1 METFNEIKLSK
12 QITKALGE
20 LGFIKPTP
28 IQAKT
33 IPLLMDSNKDLIGSA
48 QTGTG
53 KTAAFGIPSIHLT
66 DLSDSRTQTLIL
78 CPTRELCI
86 QVTNDIKTYSK
97 YVDNLG
103 VVPIYGGASMEV
115 QIRAIKKRSQIV
127 VGTPGRTK
135 DLLKRKKLFI
145 DRVERVILDE
155 ADEMLSMG
163 FKDDLDFILS
173 KISTENQKLFFSA
186 TMPKNLSS
194 IIKQYMNNPVT
205 VAVDPVNTA
214 ATNVKH
220 VVHMVQASDRYE
232 VVKRIADINPN
243 IYGIVFC
250 RTRRETKDIAS
261 KLVYD
266 GYNADALHGDLSQS
280 QRDDVMRKFRKGQ
293 LQLLVATDVAS
304 RGLDVNDLSHI
315 INFNLPD
322 DPEVYTHRSGRT
334 GRAGR
339 KGISI
344 AIVHS
349 REARKVRDIEKLSGV
364 RFEKKLV
371 PTGED
376 ICKKQLYSLIEKI
389 KSVEVD
395 NEKIE
400 PFLDTINEK
409 LEGLSREELIKQ
421 FVSAEFNRFVS
432 YYKNARDI
440 NINSK
445 DSRGV
450 AGRKNRNNRDRSSGN
465 RDRYSGNRDRPS
477 GNRDRSSGNRDRS
490 SRVQFSRF
498 HINVGSKNN
507 INPVKLIGLINDNL
521 KSKNMEIG
529 KIEIMKGFSFF
540 EIDEKF
546 SKPLVGALD
555 GKSFNGITVKI
566 ENSKPAPSDK
576 KDRTRKDSFKKSG
589 STSRPKN
596 RLKRSMD
603 NRKFR
608 KKKN

>member
-1 METFNEIKLSK
+1 METFNDIKLSK
-12 QITKALGE
+12 QITKSLSE
-20 LGFIKPTP
+20 LGFVKPTP

-33 IPLLMDSNKDLIGSA
+33 IPLLMDSNNDLIGSA

-78 CPTRELCI
+78 CPTRELCM
-86 QVTNDIKTYSK
+86 QVTSDIKTYSK

-173 KISTENQKLFFSA
+173 KISTDNQKLFFSA
-186 TMPKNLSS
+186 TMPKKLSS
-194 IIKQYMNNPVT
+194 IVKQYMNNPVT

-214 ATNVKH
+214 STNVKH
-220 VVHMVQASDRYE
+220 ILHMVQARDRYE
-232 VVKRIADINPN
+232 VVKRIADINPT

-349 REARKVRDIEKLSGV
+349 RETRKVRDIEKLSGV

-376 ICKKQLYSLIEKI
+376 ICKKQLFSLIEKI
-389 KSVEVD
+389 KSVQVD

-409 LEGLSREELIKQ
+409 LEGLSREQLIKQ

-445 DSRGV
+445 DSRDGG
-450 AGRKNRNNRDRSSGN
+450 GRKNRSNRDRSRNS
-465 RDRYSGNRDRPS
+465 RDKSRN
-477 GNRDRSSGNRDRS
+477 NKDRS
-490 SRVQFSRF
+490 SRVKFSRF

-507 INPVKLIGLINDNL
+507 VNPVKLIGLINDNL

-546 SKPLVGALD
+546 SKSLAGALN
-555 GKSFNGITVKI
+555 GKNFNGTIVKI
-566 ENSKPAPSDK
+566 EGSRPAPANR
-576 KDRTRKDSFKKSG
+576 KDRTRKDSYKKSK
-589 STSRPKN
+589 SSNRPKN

>member
-1 METFNEIKLSK
+1 METFNDIKLSK
-12 QITKALGE
+12 QIAKSLNE
-20 LGFIKPTP
+20 LGFVKPTP

-33 IPLLMDSNKDLIGSA
+33 IPLLMDSNNDLIGSA

-78 CPTRELCI
+78 CPTRELCM
-86 QVTNDIKTYSK
+86 QVTSDIKTYSK

-173 KISTENQKLFFSA
+173 KISTDNQKLFFSA
-186 TMPKNLSS
+186 TMPKKLSS
-194 IIKQYMNNPVT
+194 IVKQYMNNPVT

-214 ATNVKH
+214 SSNVKH
-220 VVHMVQASDRYE
+220 IVHMVQARDRYE
-232 VVKRIADINPN
+232 VVKRIADINPT

-349 REARKVRDIEKLSGV
+349 RETRKVRDIEKLSGV

-376 ICKKQLYSLIEKI
+376 ICKKQLFSLIEKI
-389 KSVEVD
+389 KSVQVD

-409 LEGLSREELIKQ
+409 LEGLSREQLIKQ

-445 DSRGV
+445 DSRDGG
-450 AGRKNRNNRDRSSGN
+450 GRKNRSNRDRSRNS
-465 RDRYSGNRDRPS
+465 RDKSRN
-477 GNRDRSSGNRDRS
+477 NKDRS
-490 SRVQFSRF
+490 SRVKFSRF

-507 INPVKLIGLINDNL
+507 VNPVKLIGLINDNL

-529 KIEIMKGFSFF
+529 KIEIMKSFSFF
-540 EIDEKF
+540 EVDQKF
-546 SKPLVGALD
+546 SKPLVGALN
-555 GKSFNGITVKI
+555 GKDFNGTIVKI
-566 ENSKPAPSDK
+566 ENSRPTPTRGRDI
-576 KDRTRKDSFKKSG
+576 TRKGGFKKSR
-589 STSRPKN
+589 SNNRPKN
-596 RLKRSMD
+596 RLKRSME

-608 KKKN
+608 KKKK

>member
-1 METFNEIKLSK
+1 METFNDIKLSK
-12 QITKALGE
+12 QITKSLSE

-33 IPLLMDSNKDLIGSA
+33 IPLLMDSNNDLIGSA

-78 CPTRELCI
+78 CPTRELCM
-86 QVTNDIKTYSK
+86 QVTSDIKTYSK

-173 KISTENQKLFFSA
+173 KISTDNQKLFFSA
-186 TMPKNLSS
+186 TMPKKLSS
-194 IIKQYMNNPVT
+194 IVKQYMNNPVT

-214 ATNVKH
+214 STNVKH
-220 VVHMVQASDRYE
+220 IVHMVQARDRYE
-232 VVKRIADINPN
+232 VVKRIADINPT

-349 REARKVRDIEKLSGV
+349 RETRKVRDIEKLSGV

-376 ICKKQLYSLIEKI
+376 ICKKQLFSLIEKI
-389 KSVEVD
+389 KSVQVD

-409 LEGLSREELIKQ
+409 LEGLSREQLIKQ

-445 DSRGV
+445 DSRDGG
-450 AGRKNRNNRDRSSGN
+450 GRKNRSNRDRSRNS
-465 RDRYSGNRDRPS
+465 RDKSRN
-477 GNRDRSSGNRDRS
+477 NKDRS
-490 SRVQFSRF
+490 SRVKFSRF

-507 INPVKLIGLINDNL
+507 VNPVKLIGLINDNL

-546 SKPLVGALD
+546 SKSLAGALN
-555 GKSFNGITVKI
+555 GKNFNGTIVKI
-566 ENSKPAPSDK
+566 EGSRPAPANR
-576 KDRTRKDSFKKSG
+576 KDRTRKDSYKKSK
-589 STSRPKN
+589 SSNRPKN

>member
-1 METFNEIKLSK
+1 MQTFDEINLNK
-12 QITKALGE
+12 QINKALIE
-20 LGFIKPTP
+20 LGFVKPTP

-33 IPLLMDSNKDLIGSA
+33 IPLLMDSSRDLIGSA

-66 DLSDSRTQTLIL
+66 DLSEKTTQTLIL
-78 CPTRELCI
+78 CPTRELCM
-86 QVTNDIKTYSK
+86 QVANDLKQYSK
-97 YVDNLG
+97 YVENIG
-103 VVPIYGGASMEV
+103 IVSIYGGASMEK
-115 QIRAIKKRSQIV
+115 QIKSIKKRSHIV

-135 DLLKRKKLFI
+135 DLLNRKKLFI
-145 DRVERVILDE
+145 DKVQRVILDE

-173 KISTENQKLFFSA
+173 KISGENQKLLFSA
-186 TMPKNLSS
+186 TMPKKVAS
-194 IIKQYMNNPVT
+194 IVKQYMNDPVT
-205 VAVDPVNTA
+205 IAVDRVNTA
-214 ATNVKH
+214 SSNVKH
-220 VVHMVQASDRYE
+220 IFHMVQARDRYE
-232 VVKRIADINPN
+232 VVKRIADINPD

-250 RTRRETKDIAS
+250 RTRRETKDVAS
-261 KLVYD
+261 KLMFD

-280 QRDDVMRKFRKGQ
+280 QRDDVMRKFRKGH
-293 LQLLVATDVAS
+293 LQILVATDVAS

-344 AIVHS
+344 AIAHS
-349 REARKVRDIEKLSGV
+349 RETRKLKEIERISGIK
-364 RFEKKLV
+364 FEKKLV

-376 ICKKQLYSLIEKI
+376 ICKKQLYSLIEKVKTI
-389 KSVEVD
+389 EVND
-395 NEKIE
+395 EKIG
-400 PFLDTINEK
+400 PFLEKINEK
-409 LEGLSREELIKQ
+409 LEGLSREELIKR
-421 FVSAEFNRFVS
+421 FVSEEFNRFVS

-445 DSRGV
+445 DSRGGS
-450 AGRKNRNNRDRSSGN
+450 GRNSRNNRDRPRNNRDRSS
-465 RDRYSGNRDRPS
+465 
-477 GNRDRSSGNRDRS
+477 
-490 SRVQFSRF
+490 RVKFSRF
-498 HINVGSKNN
+498 HINVGSKNK

-529 KIEIMKGFSFF
+529 KIEIMKSFSFF
-540 EIDEKF
+540 EVDEKF
-546 SKPLVGALD
+546 SKPLIGALN
-555 GKSFNGITVKI
+555 GKDFNGTVVKV
-566 ENSKPAPSDK
+566 ENSRPAPSRIR
-576 KDRTRKDSFKKSG
+576 DRARKDGFKKSRA
-589 STSRPKN
+589 SNRSKN

-608 KKKN
+608 KKKK

>member
-1 METFNEIKLSK
+1 METFNDIKLSK
-12 QITKALGE
+12 QITKSLSE
-20 LGFIKPTP
+20 LGFVKPTP

-33 IPLLMDSNKDLIGSA
+33 IPLLMDSNNDLIGSA

-78 CPTRELCI
+78 CPTRELCM
-86 QVTNDIKTYSK
+86 QVTSDIKTYSK

-173 KISTENQKLFFSA
+173 KISTDNQKLFFSA
-186 TMPKNLSS
+186 TMPKKLSS
-194 IIKQYMNNPVT
+194 IVKQYMNNPVT

-214 ATNVKH
+214 STNVKH
-220 VVHMVQASDRYE
+220 IVHMVQARDRYE
-232 VVKRIADINPN
+232 VVKRIADINPT

-349 REARKVRDIEKLSGV
+349 RETRKVRDIEKLSGV

-376 ICKKQLYSLIEKI
+376 ICKKQLFSLIEKI
-389 KSVEVD
+389 KSVQVD

-409 LEGLSREELIKQ
+409 LEGLSREQLIKQ

-445 DSRGV
+445 DSRDGG
-450 AGRKNRNNRDRSSGN
+450 GRKNRSNRDRSRNS
-465 RDRYSGNRDRPS
+465 RDKSRN
-477 GNRDRSSGNRDRS
+477 NKDRS
-490 SRVQFSRF
+490 SRVKFSRF

-507 INPVKLIGLINDNL
+507 VNPVKLIGLINDNL

-546 SKPLVGALD
+546 SKSLAGALN
-555 GKSFNGITVKI
+555 GKNFNGTIVKI
-566 ENSKPAPSDK
+566 EGSRPAPANR
-576 KDRTRKDSFKKSG
+576 KDRTRKDSYKKSQ
-589 STSRPKN
+589 SSNRPKN

>member
-1 METFNEIKLSK
+1 METFNDIKLSK
-12 QITKALGE
+12 QITKSLSE
-20 LGFIKPTP
+20 LGFVKPTP

-33 IPLLMDSNKDLIGSA
+33 IPLLMDSNNDLIGSA

-78 CPTRELCI
+78 CPTRELCM
-86 QVTNDIKTYSK
+86 QVTSDIKTYSK

-173 KISTENQKLFFSA
+173 KISTDNQKLFFSA
-186 TMPKNLSS
+186 TMPKKLSS
-194 IIKQYMNNPVT
+194 IVKQYMNNPVT

-214 ATNVKH
+214 STNVKH
-220 VVHMVQASDRYE
+220 IVHMVQARDRYE
-232 VVKRIADINPN
+232 VVKRIADINPT

-349 REARKVRDIEKLSGV
+349 RETRKVRDIEKLSGV

-376 ICKKQLYSLIEKI
+376 ICKKQLFSLIEKI
-389 KSVEVD
+389 KSVQVD

-409 LEGLSREELIKQ
+409 LEGLSREQLIKQ

-440 NINSK
+440 NLNSK
-445 DSRGV
+445 DSRDGG
-450 AGRKNRNNRDRSSGN
+450 GRKNRSNRDRSRNN
-465 RDRYSGNRDRPS
+465 RDKSRN
-477 GNRDRSSGNRDRS
+477 NKDRS
-490 SRVQFSRF
+490 SRVKFSRF

-507 INPVKLIGLINDNL
+507 VNPVKLIGLINDNL

-546 SKPLVGALD
+546 SKLLAGALN
-555 GKSFNGITVKI
+555 GKKFNGTIVKI
-566 ENSKPAPSDK
+566 EGSRPAPANR
-576 KDRTRKDSFKKSG
+576 KDRTRKDSYKKSK
-589 STSRPKN
+589 SSNRPKN

>member
-1 METFNEIKLSK
+1 METFNDIKLSK
-12 QITKALGE
+12 QITKSLSE
-20 LGFIKPTP
+20 LGFVKPTP

-33 IPLLMDSNKDLIGSA
+33 IPLLMDSNNDLIGSA

-78 CPTRELCI
+78 CPTRELCM
-86 QVTNDIKTYSK
+86 QVTSDIKTYSK

-103 VVPIYGGASMEV
+103 VVPIYGGASMDV
-115 QIRAIKKRSQIV
+115 QIRAIKKRAQIV

-186 TMPKNLSS
+186 TMPKKLSS
-194 IIKQYMNNPVT
+194 IVKQYMNNPVT

-214 ATNVKH
+214 STNVKH
-220 VVHMVQASDRYE
+220 IVHMVQARDRYE
-232 VVKRIADINPN
+232 VVKRIADINPT

-349 REARKVRDIEKLSGV
+349 RENRKVRDIEKLSGV

-376 ICKKQLYSLIEKI
+376 ICKKQLFSLIEKI
-389 KSVEVD
+389 KSVQVD

-409 LEGLSREELIKQ
+409 LEGLSREQLIKQ

-432 YYKNARDI
+432 YYKKARDI

-445 DSRGV
+445 DSRDGG
-450 AGRKNRNNRDRSSGN
+450 GRKNRS
-465 RDRYSGNRDRPS
+465 NRDRPRN
-477 GNRDRSSGNRDRS
+477 NRDKSRNNKDRS
-490 SRVQFSRF
+490 SRVKFSRF

-507 INPVKLIGLINDNL
+507 VNPVKLIGLINDNL

-546 SKPLVGALD
+546 SKSLAGALN
-555 GKSFNGITVKI
+555 GKNFNGTIVKI
-566 ENSKPAPSDK
+566 EGSRPAPENR
-576 KDRTRKDSFKKSG
+576 KDRTRKDSFKKNKS
-589 STSRPKN
+589 SNRPKN

>member
-1 METFNEIKLSK
+1 METFNDIKLSK
-12 QITKALGE
+12 QITKSLSE
-20 LGFIKPTP
+20 LGFVKPTP

-33 IPLLMDSNKDLIGSA
+33 IPLLMDSNNDLIGSA

-78 CPTRELCI
+78 CPTRELCM
-86 QVTNDIKTYSK
+86 QVTSDIKTYSK

-173 KISTENQKLFFSA
+173 KISTDNQKLFFSA
-186 TMPKNLSS
+186 TMPKKLSS
-194 IIKQYMNNPVT
+194 IVKQYMNNPVT

-214 ATNVKH
+214 STNVKH
-220 VVHMVQASDRYE
+220 IVHMVQARDRYE
-232 VVKRIADINPN
+232 VVKRIADINPT

-349 REARKVRDIEKLSGV
+349 RETRKVRDIEKLSGV

-376 ICKKQLYSLIEKI
+376 ICKKQLFSLIEKI
-389 KSVEVD
+389 KSVQVD

-409 LEGLSREELIKQ
+409 LEGLSREQLIKQ

-445 DSRGV
+445 DSRDGV
-450 AGRKNRNNRDRSSGN
+450 GRKNRSNRDRSRNS
-465 RDRYSGNRDRPS
+465 RDKSRN
-477 GNRDRSSGNRDRS
+477 NKDRS
-490 SRVQFSRF
+490 SRVKFSRF

-507 INPVKLIGLINDNL
+507 VNPVKLIGLINDNL

-546 SKPLVGALD
+546 SKSLAGALN
-555 GKSFNGITVKI
+555 GKNFNGTIVKI
-566 ENSKPAPSDK
+566 EGSRPAPANR
-576 KDRTRKDSFKKSG
+576 KDRTRKDSYKKSK
-589 STSRPKN
+589 SSNRPKN

>member
-1 METFNEIKLSK
+1 METFNDIKLSK
-12 QITKALGE
+12 QITKSLSE
-20 LGFIKPTP
+20 LGFVKPTP

-33 IPLLMDSNKDLIGSA
+33 IPLLMDSNNDLIGSA

-78 CPTRELCI
+78 CPTRELCM
-86 QVTNDIKTYSK
+86 QVTSDIKTYSK

-103 VVPIYGGASMEV
+103 VVPIYGGASMDV
-115 QIRAIKKRSQIV
+115 QIRAIKKRAQIV

-186 TMPKNLSS
+186 TMPKKLSS
-194 IIKQYMNNPVT
+194 IVKQYMNNPVT

-214 ATNVKH
+214 STNVKH
-220 VVHMVQASDRYE
+220 IVHMVQARDRYE
-232 VVKRIADINPN
+232 VVKRIADINPT

-349 REARKVRDIEKLSGV
+349 RETRKVRDIEKLSGV

-376 ICKKQLYSLIEKI
+376 ICKKQLFSLIEKI
-389 KSVEVD
+389 KSVQVD

-409 LEGLSREELIKQ
+409 LEGLSREQLIKQ

-445 DSRGV
+445 DSRDGG
-450 AGRKNRNNRDRSSGN
+450 GRKNRS
-465 RDRYSGNRDRPS
+465 NRDRPRN
-477 GNRDRSSGNRDRS
+477 NRDKSRNNKDRS
-490 SRVQFSRF
+490 RRVKFSRF

-507 INPVKLIGLINDNL
+507 ANPVKLIGLINDNL

-546 SKPLVGALD
+546 SKSLAGALN
-555 GKSFNGITVKI
+555 GKNFNGTIVKI
-566 ENSKPAPSDK
+566 EGSRPAPENR
-576 KDRTRKDSFKKSG
+576 KDRTRKDSFKKNKS
-589 STSRPKN
+589 SNRPKN

>member
-1 METFNEIKLSK
+1 METFNDIKISK
-12 QITKALGE
+12 QITKSLNE
-20 LGFIKPTP
+20 LGFVKPTP

-33 IPLLMDSNKDLIGSA
+33 IPLLMDSNNDLIGSA

-78 CPTRELCI
+78 CPTRELCM
-86 QVTNDIKTYSK
+86 QVTSDIKTYSK

-103 VVPIYGGASMEV
+103 VVPVYGGASMEV

-173 KISTENQKLFFSA
+173 KISTDNQKLFFSA
-186 TMPKNLSS
+186 TMPKKLSS
-194 IIKQYMNNPVT
+194 IVKQYMNNPVT

-214 ATNVKH
+214 SSNVKH
-220 VVHMVQASDRYE
+220 IVHMVQARDRYE
-232 VVKRIADINPN
+232 VVKRIADINPT

-349 REARKVRDIEKLSGV
+349 RETRKVRDIEKLSGV

-376 ICKKQLYSLIEKI
+376 ICKKQLFSLIEKI
-389 KSVEVD
+389 KSVQVD

-409 LEGLSREELIKQ
+409 LEGLSREQLIKQ

-445 DSRGV
+445 DTRDGG
-450 AGRKNRNNRDRSSGN
+450 GRKKRSNRDRSRNS
-465 RDRYSGNRDRPS
+465 
-477 GNRDRSSGNRDRS
+477 RDRSRNNKDRS
-490 SRVQFSRF
+490 SRVKFSRF

-507 INPVKLIGLINDNL
+507 VNPVKLIGLINDNL

-546 SKPLVGALD
+546 SKSLAGALN
-555 GKSFNGITVKI
+555 GKNFNGTIVKI
-566 ENSKPAPSDK
+566 EGSRPAPLNR
-576 KDRTRKDSFKKSG
+576 KDRTRKDNFKKNKS
-589 STSRPKN
+589 SNRPKN

-608 KKKN
+608 KKKK

>member
-1 METFNEIKLSK
+1 
-12 QITKALGE
+12 
-20 LGFIKPTP
+20 
-28 IQAKT
+28 
-33 IPLLMDSNKDLIGSA
+33 
-48 QTGTG
+48 
-53 KTAAFGIPSIHLT
+53 
-66 DLSDSRTQTLIL
+66 
-78 CPTRELCI
+78 
-86 QVTNDIKTYSK
+86 
-97 YVDNLG
+97 
-103 VVPIYGGASMEV
+103 MEV

-173 KISTENQKLFFSA
+173 KISTDNQKLFFSA
-186 TMPKNLSS
+186 TMPKKLSS

-205 VAVDPVNTA
+205 VAVDPINTA
-214 ATNVKH
+214 STNVKH
-220 VVHMVQASDRYE
+220 IVHMVQARDRYE
-232 VVKRIADINPN
+232 VVKRIADINPT

-349 REARKVRDIEKLSGV
+349 RETRKVRDIEKLSGV

-376 ICKKQLYSLIEKI
+376 ICKKQLFSLIEKI
-389 KSVEVD
+389 KSVQVD

-409 LEGLSREELIKQ
+409 LEGLSREQLIKQ

-440 NINSK
+440 NLNSK
-445 DSRGV
+445 DSRDGG
-450 AGRKNRNNRDRSSGN
+450 GRKNRSNRDRSRNS
-465 RDRYSGNRDRPS
+465 RDKSRN
-477 GNRDRSSGNRDRS
+477 NKDRS
-490 SRVQFSRF
+490 SRVKFSRF

-507 INPVKLIGLINDNL
+507 VNPVKLIGLINDNL

-546 SKPLVGALD
+546 SKSLAGALN
-555 GKSFNGITVKI
+555 GKKFNGTIVKI
-566 ENSKPAPSDK
+566 EGSRPAPANR
-576 KDRTRKDSFKKSG
+576 KDRTRKDSYKKSK
-589 STSRPKN
+589 SSNRPKN

>member
-1 METFNEIKLSK
+1 METFNDIKLSK
-12 QITKALGE
+12 QITKSLSE
-20 LGFIKPTP
+20 LGFVKPTP

-33 IPLLMDSNKDLIGSA
+33 IPLLMDSNNDLIGSA

-78 CPTRELCI
+78 CPTRELCM
-86 QVTNDIKTYSK
+86 QVTSDIKTYSK

-173 KISTENQKLFFSA
+173 KISTDNQKLFFSA
-186 TMPKNLSS
+186 TMPKKLSS
-194 IIKQYMNNPVT
+194 IVKQYMNNPVT

-214 ATNVKH
+214 STNVKH
-220 VVHMVQASDRYE
+220 IVHMVQARDRYE
-232 VVKRIADINPN
+232 VVKRIADINPT

-349 REARKVRDIEKLSGV
+349 RETRKVRDIEKLSGV

-376 ICKKQLYSLIEKI
+376 ICKKQLFSLIEKI
-389 KSVEVD
+389 KSVQVD

-409 LEGLSREELIKQ
+409 LEGLSREQLIKQ

-445 DSRGV
+445 DSRDGG
-450 AGRKNRNNRDRSSGN
+450 GRKNRS
-465 RDRYSGNRDRPS
+465 NRDRPRN
-477 GNRDRSSGNRDRS
+477 NRDKSRNNKDRS
-490 SRVQFSRF
+490 SRVKFSRF

-507 INPVKLIGLINDNL
+507 VNPVKLIGLINDNL

-546 SKPLVGALD
+546 SKSLAGALN
-555 GKSFNGITVKI
+555 GKNFNGTIVKI
-566 ENSKPAPSDK
+566 EGSRPAPANR
-576 KDRTRKDSFKKSG
+576 KDRTRKDSYKKSK
-589 STSRPKN
+589 SSNRPKN

>member
-1 METFNEIKLSK
+1 METFNDIKLSK
-12 QITKALGE
+12 QITKSLSE
-20 LGFIKPTP
+20 LGFVKPTP

-33 IPLLMDSNKDLIGSA
+33 IPLLMDSNNDLIGSA

-78 CPTRELCI
+78 CPTRELCM
-86 QVTNDIKTYSK
+86 QVTSDIKTYSK

-173 KISTENQKLFFSA
+173 KISTDNQKLFFSA
-186 TMPKNLSS
+186 TMPKKLSS

-205 VAVDPVNTA
+205 IAVDPINTA
-214 ATNVKH
+214 STNVKH
-220 VVHMVQASDRYE
+220 IVHMVQARDRYE
-232 VVKRIADINPN
+232 VVKRIADINPT

-349 REARKVRDIEKLSGV
+349 RETRKVRDIEKLSGV

-376 ICKKQLYSLIEKI
+376 ICKKQLFSLIEKI
-389 KSVEVD
+389 KSVQVD

-409 LEGLSREELIKQ
+409 LEGLSREQLIKQ

-440 NINSK
+440 NLNSK
-445 DSRGV
+445 DSRDGG
-450 AGRKNRNNRDRSSGN
+450 GRKNRSNRDRSRNS
-465 RDRYSGNRDRPS
+465 RDKSRN
-477 GNRDRSSGNRDRS
+477 NKDRS
-490 SRVQFSRF
+490 SRVKFSRF

-507 INPVKLIGLINDNL
+507 VNPVKLIGLINDNL

-546 SKPLVGALD
+546 SKSLAGALN
-555 GKSFNGITVKI
+555 GKNFNGTIVKI
-566 ENSKPAPSDK
+566 EGSRPAPANR
-576 KDRTRKDSFKKSG
+576 KDRTRKDSYKKSK
-589 STSRPKN
+589 SSNRPKN

>member
-1 METFNEIKLSK
+1 METFNDIKLSK
-12 QITKALGE
+12 QITKSLNE
-20 LGFIKPTP
+20 LGFVKPTP

-33 IPLLMDSNKDLIGSA
+33 IPLLMDSNNDLIGSA

-78 CPTRELCI
+78 CPTRELCM
-86 QVTNDIKTYSK
+86 QVTSDIKTYSK

-173 KISTENQKLFFSA
+173 KISTDNQKLFFSA
-186 TMPKNLSS
+186 TMPKKLSS
-194 IIKQYMNNPVT
+194 IVKQYMNNPVT

-214 ATNVKH
+214 SSNVKH
-220 VVHMVQASDRYE
+220 IVHMVQARDRYE
-232 VVKRIADINPN
+232 VVKRIADINPT

-349 REARKVRDIEKLSGV
+349 RETRKVRDIEKLSGV

-376 ICKKQLYSLIEKI
+376 ICKKQLFSLIEKI
-389 KSVEVD
+389 KSVQVD

-409 LEGLSREELIKQ
+409 LEGLSREQLIKQ

-445 DSRGV
+445 DTRDGG
-450 AGRKNRNNRDRSSGN
+450 GRKKRSNRDRSRNS
-465 RDRYSGNRDRPS
+465 
-477 GNRDRSSGNRDRS
+477 RDRSRNNKDRS
-490 SRVQFSRF
+490 SRVKFSRF

-507 INPVKLIGLINDNL
+507 VNPVKLIGLINDNL

-546 SKPLVGALD
+546 SKSLAGALN
-555 GKSFNGITVKI
+555 GKNFNGTIVKI
-566 ENSKPAPSDK
+566 EGSRPAPLNR
-576 KDRTRKDSFKKSG
+576 KDRTRKDNFKKNKS
-589 STSRPKN
+589 SNRPKN

-608 KKKN
+608 KKKK

>member
-1 METFNEIKLSK
+1 METFNDIKLSK

-78 CPTRELCI
+78 CPTRELCM
-86 QVTNDIKTYSK
+86 QVTSDIKTYSK

-103 VVPIYGGASMEV
+103 VVPVYGGASMEV

-173 KISTENQKLFFSA
+173 KISTDNQKLFFSA

-214 ATNVKH
+214 STNVKH
-220 VVHMVQASDRYE
+220 IVHMVQARDRYE
-232 VVKRIADINPN
+232 VVKRIADINLN

-250 RTRRETKDIAS
+250 RTRRETKEVAS

-349 REARKVRDIEKLSGV
+349 RETRKIRDIEKLSGV
-364 RFEKKLV
+364 RFEKKPV
-371 PTGED
+371 PTGDD

-389 KSVEVD
+389 KSVEVN

-400 PFLDTINEK
+400 PFLETINEK
-409 LEGLSREELIKQ
+409 LEGLSREQLIKQ

-445 DSRGV
+445 DSRDSS
-450 AGRKNRNNRDRSSGN
+450 GRKDRNNKDRSRNNRDRPRN
-465 RDRYSGNRDRPS
+465 NRDRPS
-477 GNRDRSSGNRDRS
+477 NNKDRS
-490 SRVQFSRF
+490 SRVKFSRF

-507 INPVKLIGLINDNL
+507 INPVKLIGLINENL

-546 SKPLVGALD
+546 SKPLFGALD

-566 ENSKPAPSDK
+566 ENSKPAPENR
-576 KDRTRKDSFKKSG
+576 KDRTRKDSFKKRG
-589 STSRPKN
+589 STGRPKN
-596 RLKRSMD
+596 RLKQSMD

>member
-1 METFNEIKLSK
+1 METFNDIKLSK
-12 QITKALGE
+12 QITKSLSE
-20 LGFIKPTP
+20 LGFVKPTP

-33 IPLLMDSNKDLIGSA
+33 IPLLMDSNNDLIGSA

-78 CPTRELCI
+78 CPTRELCM
-86 QVTNDIKTYSK
+86 QVTSDIKTYSK

-173 KISTENQKLFFSA
+173 KISTDNQKLFFSA
-186 TMPKNLSS
+186 TMPKKLSS

-205 VAVDPVNTA
+205 VAVDPINTA
-214 ATNVKH
+214 STNVKH
-220 VVHMVQASDRYE
+220 IVHMVQARDRYE
-232 VVKRIADINPN
+232 VVKRIADINPT

-349 REARKVRDIEKLSGV
+349 RETRKVRDIEKLSGV

-376 ICKKQLYSLIEKI
+376 ICKKQLFSLIEKI
-389 KSVEVD
+389 KSVQVD

-409 LEGLSREELIKQ
+409 LEGLSREQLIKQ

-440 NINSK
+440 NLNSK
-445 DSRGV
+445 DSRDGG
-450 AGRKNRNNRDRSSGN
+450 GRKNRSNRDRSRNS
-465 RDRYSGNRDRPS
+465 RDKSRN
-477 GNRDRSSGNRDRS
+477 NKDRS
-490 SRVQFSRF
+490 SRVKFSRF

-507 INPVKLIGLINDNL
+507 VNPVKLIGLINDNL

-546 SKPLVGALD
+546 SKSLAGALN
-555 GKSFNGITVKI
+555 GKKFNGTIVKI
-566 ENSKPAPSDK
+566 EGSRPAPANR
-576 KDRTRKDSFKKSG
+576 KDRTRKDSYKKSK
-589 STSRPKN
+589 SSNRPKN

>member
-1 METFNEIKLSK
+1 METFNDIKLSK
-12 QITKALGE
+12 QITKSLSE
-20 LGFIKPTP
+20 LGFVKPTP

-33 IPLLMDSNKDLIGSA
+33 IPLLMDSNNDLIGSA

-78 CPTRELCI
+78 CPTRELCM
-86 QVTNDIKTYSK
+86 QVTSDIKTYSK
-97 YVDNLG
+97 YVENLG
-103 VVPIYGGASMEV
+103 VVPIYGGASMDV
-115 QIRAIKKRSQIV
+115 QIRAIKKRAQIV

-186 TMPKNLSS
+186 TMPKKLSS
-194 IIKQYMNNPVT
+194 IVKQYMNNPVT

-214 ATNVKH
+214 STNVKH
-220 VVHMVQASDRYE
+220 IVHMVQARDRYE
-232 VVKRIADINPN
+232 VVKRIADINPT

-349 REARKVRDIEKLSGV
+349 RENRKVRDIEKLSGV

-376 ICKKQLYSLIEKI
+376 ICKKQLFSLIEKI
-389 KSVEVD
+389 KSVQVD

-409 LEGLSREELIKQ
+409 LEGLSREQLIKQ

-432 YYKNARDI
+432 YYKKARDI

-445 DSRGV
+445 DSRDGG
-450 AGRKNRNNRDRSSGN
+450 GRKNRS
-465 RDRYSGNRDRPS
+465 NRDRPRN
-477 GNRDRSSGNRDRS
+477 NRDKSRNNKDRS
-490 SRVQFSRF
+490 SRVKFSRF

-507 INPVKLIGLINDNL
+507 VNPVKLIGLINDNL

-546 SKPLVGALD
+546 SKSLAGALN
-555 GKSFNGITVKI
+555 GKNFNGTIVKI
-566 ENSKPAPSDK
+566 EGSRPAPENR
-576 KDRTRKDSFKKSG
+576 KDRTRKDSFKKNKS
-589 STSRPKN
+589 SNRPKN

>member
-465 RDRYSGNRDRPS
+465 RDR
-477 GNRDRSSGNRDRS
+477 S

>member
-1 METFNEIKLSK
+1 METFNDIKLSK
-12 QITKALGE
+12 QITKSLSE
-20 LGFIKPTP
+20 LGFVKPTP

-33 IPLLMDSNKDLIGSA
+33 IPLLMDSNNDLIGSA

-78 CPTRELCI
+78 CPTRELCM
-86 QVTNDIKTYSK
+86 QVTSDIKTYSK

-103 VVPIYGGASMEV
+103 VVPIYGGASMDV
-115 QIRAIKKRSQIV
+115 QIRAIKKRAQIV

-186 TMPKNLSS
+186 TMPKKLSS
-194 IIKQYMNNPVT
+194 IVKQYMNNPVT

-214 ATNVKH
+214 STNVKH
-220 VVHMVQASDRYE
+220 IVHMVQARDRYE
-232 VVKRIADINPN
+232 VVKRIADINPT

-349 REARKVRDIEKLSGV
+349 RENRKVRDIEKLSGV

-376 ICKKQLYSLIEKI
+376 ICKKQLFSLIEKI
-389 KSVEVD
+389 KSVQVD

-409 LEGLSREELIKQ
+409 LEGLSREQLIKQ

-445 DSRGV
+445 DSRDGG
-450 AGRKNRNNRDRSSGN
+450 GRKNRS
-465 RDRYSGNRDRPS
+465 NRDRPRN
-477 GNRDRSSGNRDRS
+477 NRDKSRNNKDRS
-490 SRVQFSRF
+490 SRVKFSRF

-507 INPVKLIGLINDNL
+507 VNPVKLIGLINDNL

-546 SKPLVGALD
+546 SKSLAGALN
-555 GKSFNGITVKI
+555 GKNFNGTIVKI
-566 ENSKPAPSDK
+566 EGSRPAPENR
-576 KDRTRKDSFKKSG
+576 KDRTRKDSFKKNKS
-589 STSRPKN
+589 SNRPKN

>member
-1 METFNEIKLSK
+1 METFNDIKLSK
-12 QITKALGE
+12 QITKSLIE
-20 LGFIKPTP
+20 LGFVKPTP

-33 IPLLMDSNKDLIGSA
+33 IPLLMDSNNDLIGSA

-78 CPTRELCI
+78 CPTRELCM
-86 QVTNDIKTYSK
+86 QVTSDIKTYSK

-103 VVPIYGGASMEV
+103 VVPVYGGASMEV

-173 KISTENQKLFFSA
+173 KISTDNQKLFFSA
-186 TMPKNLSS
+186 TMPKKLSS
-194 IIKQYMNNPVT
+194 IVKQYMNNPVT

-214 ATNVKH
+214 SSNVKH
-220 VVHMVQASDRYE
+220 IVHMVQARDRYE
-232 VVKRIADINPN
+232 VVKRIADINPT

-349 REARKVRDIEKLSGV
+349 RETRKVRDIEKLSGV

-376 ICKKQLYSLIEKI
+376 ICKKQLFSLIEKI
-389 KSVEVD
+389 KSVQVD

-409 LEGLSREELIKQ
+409 LEGLSREQLIKQ

-445 DSRGV
+445 DTRDGG
-450 AGRKNRNNRDRSSGN
+450 GRKKRSNRDRSRNS
-465 RDRYSGNRDRPS
+465 
-477 GNRDRSSGNRDRS
+477 RDRSRNNKDRS
-490 SRVQFSRF
+490 SRVKFSRF

-507 INPVKLIGLINDNL
+507 VNPVKLIGLINDNL

-546 SKPLVGALD
+546 SKSLAGALN
-555 GKSFNGITVKI
+555 GKNFNGTIVKI
-566 ENSKPAPSDK
+566 EGSRPAPLNR
-576 KDRTRKDSFKKSG
+576 KDRTRKDNFKKNKS
-589 STSRPKN
+589 SNRPKN

-608 KKKN
+608 KKKK

>member
-1 METFNEIKLSK
+1 
-12 QITKALGE
+12 
-20 LGFIKPTP
+20 
-28 IQAKT
+28 
-33 IPLLMDSNKDLIGSA
+33 
-48 QTGTG
+48 
-53 KTAAFGIPSIHLT
+53 
-66 DLSDSRTQTLIL
+66 
-78 CPTRELCI
+78 
-86 QVTNDIKTYSK
+86 
-97 YVDNLG
+97 
-103 VVPIYGGASMEV
+103 
-115 QIRAIKKRSQIV
+115 
-127 VGTPGRTK
+127 
-135 DLLKRKKLFI
+135 
-145 DRVERVILDE
+145 
-155 ADEMLSMG
+155 
-163 FKDDLDFILS
+163 
-173 KISTENQKLFFSA
+173 
-186 TMPKNLSS
+186 
-194 IIKQYMNNPVT
+194 
-205 VAVDPVNTA
+205 
-214 ATNVKH
+214 
-220 VVHMVQASDRYE
+220 MVQARDRYE

-261 KLVYD
+261 KLAYD

-349 REARKVRDIEKLSGV
+349 RETRKVRDIEKLSGV
-364 RFEKKLV
+364 RFDKQLV

-376 ICKKQLYSLIEKI
+376 ICKKQLFSLIEKI

-400 PFLDTINEK
+400 PFFNTINEK
-409 LEGLSREELIKQ
+409 LEGLSREQLIKQ

-445 DSRGV
+445 DSRDGG
-450 AGRKNRNNRDRSSGN
+450 GRKNRS
-465 RDRYSGNRDRPS
+465 NRDRPRN
-477 GNRDRSSGNRDRS
+477 NRDKSRNNKDRS
-490 SRVQFSRF
+490 SRVKFSRF

-507 INPVKLIGLINDNL
+507 VNPVKLIGLINDNL

-546 SKPLVGALD
+546 SKSLAGALN
-555 GKSFNGITVKI
+555 GKNFNGTIVKI
-566 ENSKPAPSDK
+566 EGSRPAPENR
-576 KDRTRKDSFKKSG
+576 KDRTRKDSFKKNKS
-589 STSRPKN
+589 SNRPKN

>member
-1 METFNEIKLSK
+1 METFNDIKLSK
-12 QITKALGE
+12 QITKSLSE
-20 LGFIKPTP
+20 LGFVKPTP

-33 IPLLMDSNKDLIGSA
+33 IPLLMDSNNDLIGSA

-78 CPTRELCI
+78 CPTRELCM
-86 QVTNDIKTYSK
+86 QVTSDIKTYSK

-173 KISTENQKLFFSA
+173 KISTDNQKLFFSA
-186 TMPKNLSS
+186 TMPKKLSS
-194 IIKQYMNNPVT
+194 IVKQYMNNPVT

-214 ATNVKH
+214 STNVKH
-220 VVHMVQASDRYE
+220 IVHMVQARDRYE
-232 VVKRIADINPN
+232 VVKRIADINPT

-349 REARKVRDIEKLSGV
+349 RETRKVRDIEKLSGV

-376 ICKKQLYSLIEKI
+376 ICKKQLFSLIEKI
-389 KSVEVD
+389 KSVQVD

-409 LEGLSREELIKQ
+409 LEGLSREQLIKQ

-440 NINSK
+440 NLNSK
-445 DSRGV
+445 DSRDGG
-450 AGRKNRNNRDRSSGN
+450 GRKNRSNRDRSRNN
-465 RDRYSGNRDRPS
+465 RDKSRN
-477 GNRDRSSGNRDRS
+477 NKDRS
-490 SRVQFSRF
+490 SRVKFSRF

-507 INPVKLIGLINDNL
+507 VNPVKLIGLINDNL

-546 SKPLVGALD
+546 SKSLAGALN
-555 GKSFNGITVKI
+555 GKKFNGTIVKI
-566 ENSKPAPSDK
+566 EGSRPAPANR
-576 KDRTRKDSFKKSG
+576 KDRTRKDSYKKSK
-589 STSRPKN
+589 SSNRPKN

>member
-1 METFNEIKLSK
+1 METFNDIKLSK
-12 QITKALGE
+12 QITKSLSE
-20 LGFIKPTP
+20 LGFVKPTP

-33 IPLLMDSNKDLIGSA
+33 IPLLMDSNNDLIGSA

-78 CPTRELCI
+78 CPTRELCM
-86 QVTNDIKTYSK
+86 QVTSDIKTYSK

-163 FKDDLDFILS
+163 FKDDLYFILS
-173 KISTENQKLFFSA
+173 KISTDNQKLFFSA
-186 TMPKNLSS
+186 TMPKKLSS
-194 IIKQYMNNPVT
+194 IVKQYMNNPVT

-214 ATNVKH
+214 STNVKH
-220 VVHMVQASDRYE
+220 IVHMVQARDRYE
-232 VVKRIADINPN
+232 VVKRIADINPT

-349 REARKVRDIEKLSGV
+349 RETRKVRDIEKLSGV

-376 ICKKQLYSLIEKI
+376 ICKKQLFSLIEKI
-389 KSVEVD
+389 KSVQVD

-409 LEGLSREELIKQ
+409 LEGLSREQLIKQ

-445 DSRGV
+445 DSRDGG
-450 AGRKNRNNRDRSSGN
+450 GRKNRSNRDRSRNS
-465 RDRYSGNRDRPS
+465 RDKSRN
-477 GNRDRSSGNRDRS
+477 NKDRS
-490 SRVQFSRF
+490 SRVKFSRF

-507 INPVKLIGLINDNL
+507 VNPVKLIGLINDNL

-546 SKPLVGALD
+546 SKSLAGALN
-555 GKSFNGITVKI
+555 GKNFNGTIVKI
-566 ENSKPAPSDK
+566 EGSRPAPANR
-576 KDRTRKDSFKKSG
+576 KDRTRKDSYKKSK
-589 STSRPKN
+589 SSNRPKN

>member
-1 METFNEIKLSK
+1 METFNDIKLSK
-12 QITKALGE
+12 QITKSLSE
-20 LGFIKPTP
+20 LGFVKPTP

-33 IPLLMDSNKDLIGSA
+33 IPLLMDSNNDLIGSA

-78 CPTRELCI
+78 CPTRELCM
-86 QVTNDIKTYSK
+86 QVTSDIKTYSK

-103 VVPIYGGASMEV
+103 VVPIYGGASMDV
-115 QIRAIKKRSQIV
+115 QIRAIKKRAQIV

-186 TMPKNLSS
+186 TMPKKLSS
-194 IIKQYMNNPVT
+194 IVKQYMNNPVT

-214 ATNVKH
+214 STNVKH
-220 VVHMVQASDRYE
+220 IVHMVQARDRYE
-232 VVKRIADINPN
+232 VVKRIADINPT

-349 REARKVRDIEKLSGV
+349 RENRKVRDIEKLSGV

-376 ICKKQLYSLIEKI
+376 ICKKQLFSLIEKI
-389 KSVEVD
+389 KSVQVD

-409 LEGLSREELIKQ
+409 LEGLSREQLIKQ

-445 DSRGV
+445 DSRDGG
-450 AGRKNRNNRDRSSGN
+450 GRKNRS
-465 RDRYSGNRDRPS
+465 NRDRPRN
-477 GNRDRSSGNRDRS
+477 NRDKSRNNKDRS
-490 SRVQFSRF
+490 RRVKFSRF

-507 INPVKLIGLINDNL
+507 ANPVKLIGLINDNL

-546 SKPLVGALD
+546 SKSLAGALN
-555 GKSFNGITVKI
+555 GKNFNGTIVKI
-566 ENSKPAPSDK
+566 EGSRPAPENR
-576 KDRTRKDSFKKSG
+576 KDRTRKDSFKKNKS
-589 STSRPKN
+589 SNRPKN

>member
-1 METFNEIKLSK
+1 METFNDIKLSK
-12 QITKALGE
+12 QITKSLSE
-20 LGFIKPTP
+20 LGFVKPTP

-33 IPLLMDSNKDLIGSA
+33 IPLLMDSNNDLIGSA

-78 CPTRELCI
+78 CPTRELCM
-86 QVTNDIKTYSK
+86 QVTSDIKTYSK

-173 KISTENQKLFFSA
+173 KISTDNQKLFFSA
-186 TMPKNLSS
+186 TMPKKLSS
-194 IIKQYMNNPVT
+194 IVKQYMNNPVT

-214 ATNVKH
+214 STNVKH
-220 VVHMVQASDRYE
+220 IVHMVQARDRYE
-232 VVKRIADINPN
+232 VVKRIADINPT

-349 REARKVRDIEKLSGV
+349 RETRKVRDIEKLSGV

-376 ICKKQLYSLIEKI
+376 ICKKQLFSLIEKI
-389 KSVEVD
+389 KSVQVD

-409 LEGLSREELIKQ
+409 LEGLSREQLIKQ

-445 DSRGV
+445 DSRDGG
-450 AGRKNRNNRDRSSGN
+450 GRKNRSNRDRSRNN
-465 RDRYSGNRDRPS
+465 RDKSRN
-477 GNRDRSSGNRDRS
+477 NKDRS
-490 SRVQFSRF
+490 SRVKFSRF

-507 INPVKLIGLINDNL
+507 VNPVKLIGLINENL

-546 SKPLVGALD
+546 SKSLAGALN
-555 GKSFNGITVKI
+555 GKNFNGTIVKI
-566 ENSKPAPSDK
+566 EGSRPAPANR
-576 KDRTRKDSFKKSG
+576 KDRTRKDSYKKNKS
-589 STSRPKN
+589 SNRPKN

>member
-1 METFNEIKLSK
+1 METFNDIKLSK
-12 QITKALGE
+12 QITKSLSE
-20 LGFIKPTP
+20 LGFVKPTP

-33 IPLLMDSNKDLIGSA
+33 IPLLMDSNNDLIGSA

-78 CPTRELCI
+78 CPTRELCM
-86 QVTNDIKTYSK
+86 QVTSDIKTYSK

-173 KISTENQKLFFSA
+173 KISTDNQKLFFSA
-186 TMPKNLSS
+186 TMPKKLSS
-194 IIKQYMNNPVT
+194 IVKQYMNNPVT

-214 ATNVKH
+214 STNVKH
-220 VVHMVQASDRYE
+220 IVHMVQARDRYE
-232 VVKRIADINPN
+232 VVKRIADINPT

-349 REARKVRDIEKLSGV
+349 RETRKVRDIEKLSGV

-376 ICKKQLYSLIEKI
+376 ICKKQLFSLIEKI
-389 KSVEVD
+389 KSVQVD

-409 LEGLSREELIKQ
+409 LEGLSREQLIKQ

-445 DSRGV
+445 DSRDGG
-450 AGRKNRNNRDRSSGN
+450 GRKNRSNRDRSRNN
-465 RDRYSGNRDRPS
+465 RDKSRN
-477 GNRDRSSGNRDRS
+477 NKDRS
-490 SRVQFSRF
+490 SRVKFSRF

-507 INPVKLIGLINDNL
+507 VNPVKLIGLINDNL

-546 SKPLVGALD
+546 SKSLAGALN
-555 GKSFNGITVKI
+555 GKNFNGTIVKI
-566 ENSKPAPSDK
+566 EGSRPAPANR
-576 KDRTRKDSFKKSG
+576 KDRTRKDSYKKNKS
-589 STSRPKN
+589 SNRPKN

>member
-1 METFNEIKLSK
+1 METFNDIKLSK
-12 QITKALGE
+12 QITKSLSE
-20 LGFIKPTP
+20 LGFVKPTP

-33 IPLLMDSNKDLIGSA
+33 IPLLMDSNNDLIGSA

-78 CPTRELCI
+78 CPTRELCM
-86 QVTNDIKTYSK
+86 QVTSDIKTYSK

-103 VVPIYGGASMEV
+103 VVPIYGGASMDV
-115 QIRAIKKRSQIV
+115 QIRAIKKRAQIV

-145 DRVERVILDE
+145 DKVERVILDE

-186 TMPKNLSS
+186 TMPKKLSS
-194 IIKQYMNNPVT
+194 IVKQYMNNPVT

-214 ATNVKH
+214 STNVKH
-220 VVHMVQASDRYE
+220 IVHMVQARDRYE
-232 VVKRIADINPN
+232 VVKRIADINPT

-349 REARKVRDIEKLSGV
+349 RENRKVRDIEKLSGV

-376 ICKKQLYSLIEKI
+376 ICKKQLFSLIEKI
-389 KSVEVD
+389 KSVQVD

-409 LEGLSREELIKQ
+409 LEGLSREQLIKQ

-445 DSRGV
+445 DSRDGG
-450 AGRKNRNNRDRSSGN
+450 GRKNRS
-465 RDRYSGNRDRPS
+465 NRDRPRN
-477 GNRDRSSGNRDRS
+477 NRDKSRNNKDRS
-490 SRVQFSRF
+490 RRVKFSRF

-507 INPVKLIGLINDNL
+507 ANPVKLIGLINDNL

-546 SKPLVGALD
+546 SKSLAGALN
-555 GKSFNGITVKI
+555 GKNFNGTIVKI
-566 ENSKPAPSDK
+566 EGSRPAPENR
-576 KDRTRKDSFKKSG
+576 KDRTRKDSFKKNKS
-589 STSRPKN
+589 SNRPKN

>member
-1 METFNEIKLSK
+1 METFNDIKLSK
-12 QITKALGE
+12 QITKSLSE
-20 LGFIKPTP
+20 LGFVKPTP

-33 IPLLMDSNKDLIGSA
+33 IPLLMDSNNDLIGSA

-78 CPTRELCI
+78 CPTRELCM
-86 QVTNDIKTYSK
+86 QVTSDIKTYSK

-173 KISTENQKLFFSA
+173 KISTDNQKLFFSA
-186 TMPKNLSS
+186 TMPKKLSS
-194 IIKQYMNNPVT
+194 IVKQYMNNPVT

-214 ATNVKH
+214 STNVKH
-220 VVHMVQASDRYE
+220 IVHMVQARDRYE
-232 VVKRIADINPN
+232 VVKRIADINPT

-349 REARKVRDIEKLSGV
+349 RETRKVRDIEKLSGV

-376 ICKKQLYSLIEKI
+376 ICKKQLFSLIEKI
-389 KSVEVD
+389 KSVQVD

-409 LEGLSREELIKQ
+409 LEGLSREQLIKQ

-440 NINSK
+440 NLNSK
-445 DSRGV
+445 DSRDGG
-450 AGRKNRNNRDRSSGN
+450 GRKNRSNRDRSRNN
-465 RDRYSGNRDRPS
+465 RDKSRN
-477 GNRDRSSGNRDRS
+477 NKDRS
-490 SRVQFSRF
+490 SRVKFSRF

-507 INPVKLIGLINDNL
+507 VNPVKLIGLINDNL

-546 SKPLVGALD
+546 SKLLAGALN
-555 GKSFNGITVKI
+555 GKKFNGTIVKI
-566 ENSKPAPSDK
+566 EGSRPAPANR
-576 KDRTRKDSFKKSG
+576 KDRTRKDSYKKSK
-589 STSRPKN
+589 SSNRSKN

>member
-1 METFNEIKLSK
+1 METFNDIKLSK
-12 QITKALGE
+12 QIAKSLNE
-20 LGFIKPTP
+20 LGFVKPTP

-33 IPLLMDSNKDLIGSA
+33 IPLLMDSNNDLIGSA

-78 CPTRELCI
+78 CPTRELCM
-86 QVTNDIKTYSK
+86 QVTSDIKTYSK

-173 KISTENQKLFFSA
+173 KISTDNQKLFFSA
-186 TMPKNLSS
+186 TMPKKLSS
-194 IIKQYMNNPVT
+194 IVKQYMNNPVT

-214 ATNVKH
+214 SSNVKH
-220 VVHMVQASDRYE
+220 IVHMVQARDRYE
-232 VVKRIADINPN
+232 VVKRIADINPT

-349 REARKVRDIEKLSGV
+349 RETRKVRDIEKLSGV

-376 ICKKQLYSLIEKI
+376 ICKKQLFSLIEKI
-389 KSVEVD
+389 KSVQVD

-400 PFLDTINEK
+400 PFIEIINEK
-409 LEGLSREELIKQ
+409 LEGLTREQLIKQ

-445 DSRGV
+445 DSRDGG
-450 AGRKNRNNRDRSSGN
+450 GRKKRNRDRSRNS
-465 RDRYSGNRDRPS
+465 RDKSRN
-477 GNRDRSSGNRDRS
+477 NKDRS
-490 SRVQFSRF
+490 SRVKFSRF

-507 INPVKLIGLINDNL
+507 VNPVKLIGLINDNL

-529 KIEIMKGFSFF
+529 KIEIMKAFSFF

-546 SKPLVGALD
+546 SKSLAGALN
-555 GKSFNGITVKI
+555 GKNFNGTIVKI
-566 ENSKPAPSDK
+566 EGSRPAPANR
-576 KDRTRKDSFKKSG
+576 KDRTRKDSFKKNRSG
-589 STSRPKN
+589 NRPKN

-603 NRKFR
+603 KRKFR

>member
-1 METFNEIKLSK
+1 METFNDIKLSK
-12 QITKALGE
+12 QITKSLSE
-20 LGFIKPTP
+20 LGFVKPTP

-33 IPLLMDSNKDLIGSA
+33 IPLLMDSNNDLIGSA

-78 CPTRELCI
+78 CPTRELCM
-86 QVTNDIKTYSK
+86 QVTSDIKTYSK

-103 VVPIYGGASMEV
+103 VVPIYGGASMDV
-115 QIRAIKKRSQIV
+115 QIRAIKKRAQIV

-186 TMPKNLSS
+186 TMPKKLSS
-194 IIKQYMNNPVT
+194 IVKQYMNNPVT

-214 ATNVKH
+214 STNVKH
-220 VVHMVQASDRYE
+220 IVHMVQARDRYE
-232 VVKRIADINPN
+232 VVKRIADINPT

-349 REARKVRDIEKLSGV
+349 RENRKVRDIEKLSGV

-376 ICKKQLYSLIEKI
+376 ICKKQLFSLIEKI
-389 KSVEVD
+389 KSVQVD

-409 LEGLSREELIKQ
+409 LEGLSREQLIKQ

-445 DSRGV
+445 DSRDGG
-450 AGRKNRNNRDRSSGN
+450 GRKNRS
-465 RDRYSGNRDRPS
+465 NRDRPRN
-477 GNRDRSSGNRDRS
+477 NRDKS
-490 SRVQFSRF
+490 SRVKFSRF

-507 INPVKLIGLINDNL
+507 VNPVKLIGLINDNL

-546 SKPLVGALD
+546 SKSLAGALN
-555 GKSFNGITVKI
+555 GKNFNGTIVKI
-566 ENSKPAPSDK
+566 EGSRPAPENR
-576 KDRTRKDSFKKSG
+576 KDRTRKDSFKKNKS
-589 STSRPKN
+589 SNRPKN

>member
-1 METFNEIKLSK
+1 METFNDIKLSK
-12 QITKALGE
+12 QITKSLSE
-20 LGFIKPTP
+20 LGFVKPTP

-33 IPLLMDSNKDLIGSA
+33 IPLLMDSNNDLIGSA

-78 CPTRELCI
+78 CPTRELCM
-86 QVTNDIKTYSK
+86 QVTSDIKTYSK

-103 VVPIYGGASMEV
+103 VVPIYGGASMDV
-115 QIRAIKKRSQIV
+115 QIRAIKKRAQIV

-186 TMPKNLSS
+186 TMPKKLSS
-194 IIKQYMNNPVT
+194 IVKQYMNNPVT

-214 ATNVKH
+214 STNVKH
-220 VVHMVQASDRYE
+220 IVHMVQARDRYE
-232 VVKRIADINPN
+232 VVKRIADINPT

-349 REARKVRDIEKLSGV
+349 RETRKVRDIEKLSGV

-376 ICKKQLYSLIEKI
+376 ICKKQLFSLIEKI
-389 KSVEVD
+389 KSVQVD

-409 LEGLSREELIKQ
+409 LEGLSREQLIKQ

-445 DSRGV
+445 DSRDGG
-450 AGRKNRNNRDRSSGN
+450 GRKNRS
-465 RDRYSGNRDRPS
+465 NRDRPRN
-477 GNRDRSSGNRDRS
+477 NRDKSRNNKDRS
-490 SRVQFSRF
+490 SRVKFSRF

-507 INPVKLIGLINDNL
+507 VNPVKLIGLINDNL

-546 SKPLVGALD
+546 SKSLAGALN
-555 GKSFNGITVKI
+555 GKNFNGTIVKI
-566 ENSKPAPSDK
+566 KGSRPAPENR
-576 KDRTRKDSFKKSG
+576 KDRTRKDSFKKNKS
-589 STSRPKN
+589 SNRPKN

>member
-1 METFNEIKLSK
+1 METFNDIKLSK
-12 QITKALGE
+12 QITKSLSE
-20 LGFIKPTP
+20 LGFVKPTP

-33 IPLLMDSNKDLIGSA
+33 IPLLMDSNNDLIGSA

-78 CPTRELCI
+78 CPTRELCM
-86 QVTNDIKTYSK
+86 QVTSDIKTYSK

-103 VVPIYGGASMEV
+103 VVPIYGGASMDV
-115 QIRAIKKRSQIV
+115 QIRAIKKRAQIV

-186 TMPKNLSS
+186 TMPKKLSS
-194 IIKQYMNNPVT
+194 IVKQYMNNPVT

-214 ATNVKH
+214 STNVKH
-220 VVHMVQASDRYE
+220 IVHMVQARDRYE
-232 VVKRIADINPN
+232 VVKRIADINPTS
-243 IYGIVFC
+243 YGIVFC

-349 REARKVRDIEKLSGV
+349 RENRKVRDIEKLSGV

-376 ICKKQLYSLIEKI
+376 ICKKQLFSLIEKI
-389 KSVEVD
+389 KSVQVD

-409 LEGLSREELIKQ
+409 LEGLSREQLIKQ

-445 DSRGV
+445 DSRDGG
-450 AGRKNRNNRDRSSGN
+450 GRKNRS
-465 RDRYSGNRDRPS
+465 NRDRPRN
-477 GNRDRSSGNRDRS
+477 NRDKSRNNKDRS
-490 SRVQFSRF
+490 SRVKFSRF

-507 INPVKLIGLINDNL
+507 VNPVKLIGLINDNL

-546 SKPLVGALD
+546 SKSLAGALN
-555 GKSFNGITVKI
+555 GKNFNGTIVKI
-566 ENSKPAPSDK
+566 EGSRPAPENR
-576 KDRTRKDSFKKSG
+576 KDRTRKDSFKKNKS
-589 STSRPKN
+589 SNRPKN